1 MSLDR
6 LTICSNAGAPIVA
19 QKDTSQATTINCHD
33 TGFGILWPGHWNWR
47 RISRFINHM
56 HLGFRCP
63 RTPLLIL
70 DGVGRIRSC
79 VDRLNYILSIAGLGP
94 DHVMQVYRWSSRI
107 PGYGDIV
114 AIACGT
120 YTGGRGHI
128 GIDRRPC
135 WYIGH
140 TPQVSGHDNGRS
152 CDPTVVGKTIHLN
165 PEPGGCVISSI
176 DPGCRP
182 ILE

>member
-1 MSLDR
+1 
-6 LTICSNAGAPIVA
+6 
-19 QKDTSQATTINCHD
+19 
-33 TGFGILWPGHWNWR
+33 
-47 RISRFINHM
+47 M

-70 DGVGRIRSC
+70 DGVGRIRNC
-79 VDRLNYILSIAGLGP
+79 VDRLNYILSIASLGP
-94 DHVMQVYRWSSRI
+94 DHVMQVYRRSGRI

-120 YTGGRGHI
+120 YPGGRRYI
-128 GIDRRPC
+128 GIDRRSC
-135 WYIGH
+135 WYTGY
-140 TPQVSGHDNGRS
+140 TPQVSGNDNGRS
-152 CDPTVVGKTIHLN
+152 CDPTVEVKTIHLN

-176 DPGCRP
+176 DPGYRP